1 MTSGFGIGRS
11 WPMGTVEE
19 VRKYPQSL
27 PRPQSPDAATAVTPR
42 EETALFVVAF
52 SLVAGMIHAE
62 AAVIH
67 FPKIWWYGAL
77 FTLLACFQMGWA
89 VQLYRQP
96 STSLLRAG
104 IVVSLG
110 TVAVW
115 AISRIA
121 GLPVGPA
128 TWKPESVGALD
139 IAATLDELAIVA
151 LAWTLLRDSVE
162 WIGAA
167 SMRLAVYAAL
177 TVTGVPLFLG
187 GGPH

>member
-11 WPMGTVEE
+11 WPMATVEE

-42 EETALFVVAF
+42 EEVALFATAF
-52 SLVAGMIHAE
+52 SLVAGMIHAV

-67 FPKIWWYGAL
+67 FGEIWWYGAL

-89 VQLYRQP
+89 AQLYRRP
-96 STSLLRAG
+96 TKSLLGAG
-104 IVVSLG
+104 ILVSLG

-115 AISRIA
+115 VISRTA
-121 GLPVGPA
+121 GLPVGPGA
-128 TWKPESVGALD
+128 WKPESVGALD
-139 IAATLDELAIVA
+139 IAATLDELAIIA
-151 LAWTLLRDSVE
+151 LALALLRDSVE